1 VRLAGQWNAIER
13 TLPESWSE
21 ARLQLTVS
29 DPTRAD
35 RAAALLGPT
44 QPYRSEPQVLRFS
57 SSRRGHAPGPDGIR
71 RLLRRLD
78 GERIRGTL
86 ELVSSG
92 AVPAAPPVER
102 PAVEASTLVES
113 WDEAIAELPADWSD
127 VHAEVEL
134 LSTDYLERAALLMAP
149 MNPLREGATSTLRFR
164 AARAFGYG
172 ASPQMVRRCLERCDG
187 AGIRGSVRVLR
198 VLCDTDPV
206 GTQGPVWY
214 VGGRTV

>member
-1 VRLAGQWNAIER
+1 VRLAAQWNAIER
-13 TLPESWSE
+13 TLPEGWSE
-21 ARLQLTVS
+21 ARLELTVS
-29 DPTRAD
+29 DPTHAD

-57 SSRRGHAPGPDGIR
+57 SSRRGDAPGPDGIR

-86 ELVSSG
+86 ELVASG
-92 AVPAAPPVER
+92 TAAAPRPVEQ
-102 PAVEASTLVES
+102 PAVEPTTLAAS

-134 LSTDYLERAALLMAP
+134 LSSDYLERAALLMAP
-149 MNPLREGATSTLRFR
+149 MNPLREGNTALLRFR
-164 AARAFGYG
+164 AARVFGYG

>member
-1 VRLAGQWNAIER
+1 VRLAGQWHGIER
-13 TLPESWSE
+13 TLPEGWSE

-35 RAAALLGPT
+35 RAAALLGPA

-57 SSRRGHAPGPDGIR
+57 SSRRGAAPGPDGIR

-86 ELVSSG
+86 ELVASG
-92 AVPAAPPVER
+92 AATPTAEVER
-102 PAVEASTLVES
+102 PQVERTTLPASWAAAT
-113 WDEAIAELPADWSD
+113 AELPADWSD

-149 MNPLREGATSTLRFR
+149 MNPLREGEASLRFR
-164 AARAFGYG
+164 CARAFGYG
-172 ASPQMVRRCLERCDG
+172 ASPQMVRRCLERCD
-187 AGIRGSVRVLR
+187 AEEIRGSVRVLR

>member
-1 VRLAGQWNAIER
+1 MRLAGQWNGIER
-13 TLPESWSE
+13 TLPEGWSE

-35 RAAALLGPT
+35 RAAALLGPA

-86 ELVSSG
+86 ELVASG
-92 AVPAAPPVER
+92 AVPAARAAEQ
-102 PAVEASTLVES
+102 PAVEAPTLAVS
-113 WDEAIAELPADWSD
+113 WDIAIAELPADWSD
-127 VHAEVEL
+127 VHAEVDL

-149 MNPLREGATSTLRFR
+149 LNPLREGATPTLRFR
-164 AARAFGYG
+164 AARVFGYG
-172 ASPQMVRRCLERCDG
+172 ASPQMVRLCFERCDG
-187 AGIRGSVRVLR
+187 AGIRGAVRVLR
-198 VLCDTDPV
+198 ALSDTDPV

>member
-13 TLPESWSE
+13 TLPEGWSE

-29 DPTRAD
+29 DPTHAD

-57 SSRRGHAPGPDGIR
+57 SSRLGHAPGPDGIR

-86 ELVSSG
+86 ELVASG
-92 AVPAAPPVER
+92 AAPAPPRVEQPAA
-102 PAVEASTLVES
+102 EASTLAES

-134 LSTDYLERAALLMAP
+134 LSTDYLEGAALQMAP

-164 AARAFGYG
+164 AARTFGYG